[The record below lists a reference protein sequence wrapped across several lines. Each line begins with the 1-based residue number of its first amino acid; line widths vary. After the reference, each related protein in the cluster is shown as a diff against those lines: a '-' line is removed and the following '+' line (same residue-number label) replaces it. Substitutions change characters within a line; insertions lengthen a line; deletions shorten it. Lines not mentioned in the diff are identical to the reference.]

1 MRPETPGEGYKFVN
15 ISDGLKRDEIWDGDG
30 WIPVCQITP
39 FSQASLYRRRIP
51 EPVKPANPD
60 DMASY
65 RALCTVICR
74 HLNTPAAMSL
84 EHYNIA
90 HKFWSAGVTWA
101 KGDK

>member
-15 ISDGLKRDEIWDGDG
+15 ISDGLKRSTDEIWDGDG
-30 WIPVCQITP
+30 WVPVCQITP
-39 FSQASLYRRRIP
+39 FSQTSLYRRRIP

-74 HLNTPAAMSL
+74 
-84 EHYNIA
+84 
-90 HKFWSAGVTWA
+90 VTWA